1 MTHVTRR
8 DFLARSLLAAGAACG
23 SSAWPA
29 WSLAGNAAPR
39 GKLPVAGVV
48 TVYHNNS
55 HADVILG
62 KILQGWRQDG
72 GPGPD
77 LELVSL
83 YVDQFP
89 EGDLSRGLAEKH
101 GFRITSTI
109 DEALTLGTDK
119 LAVAGVLCIGEHGD
133 YPAIPETGQVP
144 YPRRR
149 FFDEV
154 AATYRR
160 CGQVVPTFNDK
171 HLAYAWADAKH
182 MADTARELQIP
193 FLAGSSLPV
202 AWRKP
207 ALALP
212 QDCELDEALAIGY
225 GGPEAYGFHTIEG
238 LQCMV
243 ERRRGGETG
252 VRAVEVVKGPAI
264 WEAEKSG
271 RWSRKLFEAALATAP
286 AYREGRPED
295 LFADSAAFY
304 LIEYR
309 DGLRAT
315 VAMANGLTDQFTFAA
330 AVRGQEAPAATWFRL
345 EEDKPFGH
353 FEHLLRAIEHT
364 IHTGQPAYPVERTLL
379 STGILDTAMHA
390 LAAEANR
397 HRIET
402 PELDIAYQPVD
413 WPFAAGDVP
422 GKS

>member
-1 MTHVTRR
+1 MQRRTRR
-8 DFLARSLLAAGAACG
+8 EFLNQSLLAAGTAA
-23 SSAWPA
+23 
-29 WSLAGNAAPR
+29 LAGGPFRYLAAEETPAR
-39 GKLPVAGVV
+39 KKLPVAGVV
-48 TVYHNNS
+48 SVYHNNS

-62 KILQGWRQDG
+62 KILEGWRQDG

-101 GFRITSTI
+101 GFRMCQTI
-109 DEALTLGTDK
+109 ADAVTVGT
-119 LAVAGVLCIGEHGD
+119 AGVPVAGVLCIGEHGHYD
-133 YPAIPETGQVP
+133 AVPETGQVM

-154 AATYRR
+154 TAVLRAHNKP
-160 CGQVVPTFNDK
+160 VPLFNDK
-171 HLAYAWADAKH
+171 HLSYAWADAKH
-182 MADTARELQIP
+182 MVDTARELNIP

-212 QDCELDEALAIGY
+212 LGCELDEALVIGY
-225 GGPEAYGFHTIEG
+225 GGLESYGFHTVEG

-243 ERRRGGETG
+243 DPRRGCETG
-252 VRAVEVVKGPAI
+252 VKSIEVVKGPAI

-271 RWSRKLFEAALATAP
+271 RWSRRLFDAALATAP
-286 AYREGRPED
+286 VYRQGRPED
-295 LFADSAAFY
+295 VLTEDAAFY
-304 LIEYR
+304 LVEYR
-309 DGLRAT
+309 DGLRGT

-330 AVRGQEAPAATWFRL
+330 AIRGQEAPAATWFRT
-345 EEDKPFGH
+345 EDDKPFGH

-364 IHTGQPAYPVERTLL
+364 IHTGRPAYPVERTLL

-390 LAAEANR
+390 LARGGA
-397 HRIET
+397 RIES
-402 PELDIAYQPVD
+402 PELDITYQPAD

-422 GKS
+422 GKG